1 MAFDDIVKEVNYWQE
16 MNTQNKSNKIRNSNG
31 LSKELYRKYKE
42 VKAKARN
49 FHALVRKG
57 YFLKAPLFENYDND
71 KLFDKYVEE
80 LI

>member
-1 MAFDDIVKEVNYWQE
+1 MAFDDIVKEEVLGADIWE
-16 MNTQNKSNKIRNSNG
+16 LRRA
-31 LSKELYRKYKE
+31 KELYRKYKE